1 MILWFLMTHRDLRAP
16 YNSDLRHLVDF
27 LLDAVNLKQ
36 VTIEDSAIY
45 WALLHSDQEAFAK
58 QVTTL
63 KEYIEAGK

>member
-1 MILWFLMTHRDLRAP
+1 MADRDLRAP
-16 YNSDLRHLVDF
+16 YNGDLRHLVDW

-36 VTIEDSAIY
+36 VSVEDSAVY

-63 KEYIEAGK
+63 KEYIEAKPSA